1 MFHPITDEL
10 SCYPLETPIS
20 CRESPDDP
28 GAVLSKHRP
37 IRVSVLTKDQQ
48 LIERIDQQLSSED
61 QELSRVDT
69 IADAERIANAH
80 QCDVTI
86 VDLSVGEAWPDTV
99 FGIFE
104 NRADEIPLIILCE
117 KTDEVSTYRKRAR
130 CGIDILPT
138 KAVDD
143 RRFYSAL
150 QAAVLRS
157 DMALNGSSP
166 ASP

>member
-1 MFHPITDEL
+1 MVRSLEIPI
-10 SCYPLETPIS
+10 P
-20 CRESPDDP
+20 CRKSPADP
-28 GAVLSKHRP
+28 SALPANHRP
-37 IRVSVLTKDQQ
+37 IRVNVLTRNQQ
-48 LIERIDQQLSSED
+48 LVERIDQQLSSKS
-61 QELSRVDT
+61 QELSHVDN
-69 IADAERIANAH
+69 IADAERIAETH

-86 VDLSVGEAWPDTV
+86 VDLSIGEVWPDTV

-117 KTDEVSTYRKRAR
+117 KADEVRTYRERAR
-130 CGIDILPT
+130 CGIDILPI

-157 DMALNGSSP
+157 DMATSW
-166 ASP
+166 